1 MEVSVKVTSIV
12 RCKFTSLESCR
23 MSGCDNK
30 QRVNKSTEPCAKC
43 RERKHKS
50 SPYLELL
57 EEFTAKPQD
66 VFDLFDPEECEV
78 LGECQ

>member
-1 MEVSVKVTSIV
+1 MTNS
-12 RCKFTSLESCR
+12 
-23 MSGCDNK
+23 
-30 QRVNKSTEPCAKC
+30 RVNKSTLSLVPPAKR
-43 RERKHKS
+43 RERKRKN

-66 VFDLFDPEECEV
+66 VFDLFDPEEGEV

>member
-1 MEVSVKVTSIV
+1 
-12 RCKFTSLESCR
+12 
-23 MSGCDNK
+23 MSGASSPVWSPAGCQAGITNS
-30 QRVNKSTEPCAKC
+30 RVNKSTEPLAKR
-43 RERKHKS
+43 RERKHKN

-66 VFDLFDPEECEV
+66 VFDLFDPEQCEV